1 MVKGKALTYGDTI
14 GIIAPASP
22 LAEPEMVSKAKAAL
36 EMLGFRVKLGQTCFE
51 RCGGYL
57 AGTAKRRAE
66 DVHHMFKD
74 PEVDAVMCLRGGYG
88 SMHVLP
94 LLDYEL
100 IAEHPKLFIGYSD
113 ITALHTA
120 FWQKAGLVTL
130 HGPMA
135 SPEIVGDL
143 DDYSKESLLR
153 ALTQNGRLGKVANPP
168 GTRIECLVPGRATG
182 RLVGGNLSLL
192 AATIGTPYE
201 IETKDRILFL
211 EDVGEE
217 PYKIDRMLTQLDMA
231 NKLAEAAGFVIGDW
245 TGCEAKSLPDS
256 FTVKDLLE
264 RIVAPYGKPTIYNVM
279 AGHTKPLMTLPL
291 GVTVSLHAT
300 ERVLIIEESITR

>member
-1 MVKGKALTYGDTI
+1 MIKGRALTLGDTI

-22 LAEPEMVSKAKAAL
+22 LPKPEIITRAKTAI

-51 RCGGYL
+51 RYGGYL
-57 AGTAKRRAE
+57 AGAPDIRIE
-66 DVHHMFKD
+66 DIHHMFKD
-74 PEVDAVMCLRGGYG
+74 PEVDAIMCLRGGYG
-88 SMHVLP
+88 TMHLLP

-100 IAEHPKLFIGYSD
+100 IAENPKLFIGYSD

-120 FWQKAGLVTL
+120 FRQKAGLMTL

-135 SPEIVGDL
+135 SSEIVGDF

-182 RLVGGNLSLL
+182 KLVGGNLSLL

-201 IETKDRILFL
+201 IDTKDHILFL
-211 EDVGEE
+211 EDIGEE
-217 PYKIDRMLTQLDMA
+217 PYKIDRMLTQLDLA

-245 TGCEAKSLPDS
+245 TDCEAKDLPDS
-256 FTVKDLLE
+256 FTVMDLFE
-264 RIVAPYGKPTIYNVM
+264 RIVAPYGKPTIYNIK

-291 GVTVSLHAT
+291 GVTVSLNAT
-300 ERVLIIEESITR
+300 EKTLIIEESVTR